1 MTELEVKMGRVDK
14 TYCPGDRVS
23 GTITLRGAGAPV
35 AHSGLSLRAFGHI
48 RPHMEGARGAAAA
61 AAGGGDARPIQL
73 MDTHINMADA
83 GKLPPDTPL
92 PFEFVL
98 APLPGKALTDTYKG
112 VYVSVR
118 FAVVATLAR
127 SGFLAKPLERE
138 VEFIVE
144 VPCGEAPPPAP
155 VEFEI
160 KPESLENVKRAS
172 VGAIP
177 KFSIKGK
184 LKRTN
189 CPLNAAFTGEVTVA
203 ECAARIKSIEL
214 QLVRVETIVQGGA
227 QVARESTEI
236 QNLQVGDG
244 NVCKNLAIRLYMIFP
259 RVFTC
264 PTVVTETFKVEFEV
278 RARPGAAWE
287 EGAGGRALAQG
298 PGGRALPHTQ
308 SILAPIHPS
317 PLAQVNIIVVFEEGY
332 MVTENHS
339 IRLYRA

>member
-1 MTELEVKMGRVDK
+1 MTELEIKMGRVDK

-23 GTITLRGAGAPV
+23 GTITLRGATAPV
-35 AHSGLSLRAFGHI
+35 AHSGLALRAYGHI
-48 RPHMEGARGAAAA
+48 RPHTDGAK
-61 AAGGGDARPIQL
+61 GGEAARPIQL
-73 MDTHINMADA
+73 MEVNINMADA
-83 GKLPPDTPL
+83 GRLPPDTPL

-98 APLPGKALTDTYKG
+98 APLPGRALTDTYKG

-118 FAVVATLAR
+118 FAVAATLVR

-138 VEFIVE
+138 AEFVVE

-160 KPESLENVKRAS
+160 KPESLENVKRTA

-177 KFSIKGK
+177 KFSIRGK

-203 ECAARIKSIEL
+203 ECAASIKSIEL
-214 QLVRVETIVQGGA
+214 QLVRVETILHGGA

-244 NVCKNLAIRLYMIFP
+244 DVCKNLAIRLYMIFP

-264 PTVVTETFKVEFEV
+264 PTVVTDTFKVEFEV
-278 RARPGAAWE
+278 SAPPRQRRAR
-287 EGAGGRALAQG
+287 ALLG
-298 PGGRALPHTQ
+298 SALRSQPPAPTPLTRTRTRMHTP
-308 SILAPIHPS
+308 AP
-317 PLAQVNIIVVFEEGY
+317 QVNIIVVFQEGY

>member
-23 GTITLRGAGAPV
+23 GTITLRGGGGPV
-35 AHSGLSLRAFGHI
+35 AHSGLALRAFGHI
-48 RPHMEGARGAAAA
+48 RPHMEASRLGGG
-61 AAGGGDARPIQL
+61 AGGEAARPILL
-73 MDTHINMADA
+73 MDTHIEMAAA
-83 GKLPPDTPL
+83 GKLPPDVPL

-98 APLPGKALTDTYKG
+98 APLPGRALTDTYKG

-118 FAVVATLAR
+118 FAVVATLTR
-127 SGFLAKPLERE
+127 SGFMAKPLERE
-138 VEFIVE
+138 VEFVVE

-155 VEFEI
+155 ADFEI
-160 KPESLENVKRAS
+160 KPESLENVKKTS

-214 QLVRVETIVQGGA
+214 QLVRVETILMGGA

-264 PTVVTETFKVEFEV
+264 PTIVTDTFKVEFEV
-278 RARPGAAWE
+278 RARVEGGDAPGASK
-287 EGAGGRALAQG
+287 G
-298 PGGRALPHTQ
+298 
-308 SILAPIHPS
+308 
-317 PLAQVNIIVVFEEGY
+317 
-332 MVTENHS
+332 
-339 IRLYRA
+339 